1 MRCYCT
7 PLSTGLRAALHPRIG
22 HLVHFW
28 HASFLLVVYSPLTE
42 GHTTPGVPSSTT
54 LLSLI
59 HHSPVLSHTSLPVHL
74 AFWRGFDMDA
84 IRVDLD
90 KNSEAVSESQ
100 IESAASRKRLGE
112 STKAFKRVPDD
123 AKLAAFGGLLKVCV
137 CVLRAICF
145 HALRLIVSNMYT
157 APH

>member
-1 MRCYCT
+1 M
-7 PLSTGLRAALHPRIG
+7 
-22 HLVHFW
+22 
-28 HASFLLVVYSPLTE
+28 LLFCSACSWPLTK
-42 GHTTPGVPSSTT
+42 GHTTYGLPSSITV
-54 LLSLI
+54 LPLI

-137 CVLRAICF
+137 CVCVCVLRAICF

>member
-1 MRCYCT
+1 MLLSCSACSW
-7 PLSTGLRAALHPRIG
+7 PLAK
-22 HLVHFW
+22 
-28 HASFLLVVYSPLTE
+28 
-42 GHTTPGVPSSTT
+42 GHTTYGLPSSITV
-54 LLSLI
+54 LPLI

-137 CVLRAICF
+137 CASCDLFSRHCD
-145 HALRLIVSNMYT
+145 
-157 APH
+157 

>member
-1 MRCYCT
+1 MD
-7 PLSTGLRAALHPRIG
+7 AI
-22 HLVHFW
+22 
-28 HASFLLVVYSPLTE
+28 
-42 GHTTPGVPSSTT
+42 
-54 LLSLI
+54 
-59 HHSPVLSHTSLPVHL
+59 L

-90 KNSEAVSESQ
+90 KNSEAVSKSQ

-145 HALRLIVSNMYT
+145 HATAIDCLEYIYGPTLIPSRYVKISLPTTGLSGRGRPAHSPVAVLGGRLHGAVQIAVRFQRNEMSLHT
-157 APH
+157 DP